1 MMPIYTYRCENC
13 GIQFERR
20 QKFSD
25 TPLTRCPECSKKT
38 LRKVY
43 QPVGIVYK
51 GSGFYSTDHRSP
63 SSTGRTPDSHKSSE
77 DESKPKTEKKT
88 GGEKTSGEKTSE
100 KKTDSDSK

>member
-1 MMPIYTYRCENC
+1 MPIYIYRCENC

-25 TPLTRCPECSKKT
+25 APLTRCPECSKKT

-51 GSGFYSTDHRSP
+51 GSGFYSTDNRSP
-63 SSTGRTPDSHKSSE
+63 SSAGRTPGSHKSSE

-88 GGEKTSGEKTSE
+88 SGEKTSGEKTSE